1 MRVDLMPLID
11 RLSDPVLNLTREV
24 GRIFLLLGQVLASCF
39 HSLRDPERFRRFYY
53 RLLVEQMS
61 GTGVSSIPVV
71 ITTALFTGMV
81 LALQTGVTMEGKIK
95 GSSAFIGNIVNLAL
109 VRELGPVLT
118 GILVTG
124 RVGSAMAAEIGT
136 MQVTEQV
143 DALRTLATNPI
154 EYLAVPRF
162 LAVLIMLP
170 LLTVMADVTGA
181 VGGWLVA
188 SFHLGISSH
197 TYWSGAFASVGLD
210 DFFTGFAKSFFYA
223 VILTTFA
230 LYRGFGT
237 RGGAEGV
244 GRATTG
250 AVVNASITILIADYF
265 LSQLF
270 ALF

>member
-1 MRVDLMPLID
+1 MKFEMVSVVNQ
-11 RLSDPVLNLTREV
+11 LSDPVLALLQET
-24 GRIFLLLGQVLASCF
+24 GRIFVLLGQMISASY
-39 HSLRDPERFRRFYY
+39 HALRQPERFRRFYY
-53 RLLVEQMS
+53 RILLEQMS

-81 LALQTGVTMEGKIK
+81 LALQTGVTMEAKIK

-118 GILVTG
+118 AILVTG
-124 RVGSAMAAEIGT
+124 RIGSAMAAEVGT

-143 DALRTLATNPI
+143 DALRTLAANPI
-154 EYLAVPRF
+154 EYLAMPRF

-170 LLTVMADVTGA
+170 LLTVLADVTGSL
-181 VGGWLVA
+181 GGWLVS

-197 TYWSGAFASVGLD
+197 TYWNGAFSSVHLE
-210 DFFTGFAKSFFYA
+210 DFMTGFIKSFFYA

-230 LYRGFGT
+230 LHRGFAT

-244 GRATTG
+244 GHSTTG

>member
-1 MRVDLMPLID
+1 MKPDLLTLVNRI
-11 RLSDPVLNLTREV
+11 SDPVLHILEEI
-24 GRIFLLLGQVLASCF
+24 GRLFLLVGQVGVAVF
-39 HSLRDPERFRRFYY
+39 RAVREPERFRRFYY
-53 RLLVEQMS
+53 RLLLEQMS
-61 GTGVSSIPVV
+61 TTGVSSIPVV

-81 LALQTGVTMEGKIK
+81 LALQAGVTLEAKIK
-95 GSSAFIGNIVNLAL
+95 GSSAFIGNIVNLSL

-118 GILVTG
+118 AILVTG

-143 DALRTLATNPI
+143 DALRTLAANPV
-154 EYLAVPRF
+154 EYLAMPRF

-170 LLTVMADVTGA
+170 LLTVLADVMGSL
-181 VGGWLVA
+181 GGWLVA
-188 SFHLGISSH
+188 SFHLGLSTH
-197 TYWSGAFASVGLD
+197 TYWNGAMSSVHLG

-230 LYRGFGT
+230 VYRGFQT

-244 GRATTG
+244 GRATTS